1 MEHEE
6 IVIAADDGL
15 CTSCKSKLQILV
27 VFWIA
32 AIGYP
37 HLRLKPDSRTPQDF
51 EDALTP
57 CERNPG
63 NLGIDRGRESEYVD
77 FFGMQQSAL
86 RNAVRLQ
93 RCTYQGRGIEDDQ
106 SLLRSRRSAL

>member
-15 CTSCKSKLQILV
+15 GTSCESKLQILV
-27 VFWIA
+27 VLWIA

-57 CERNPG
+57 CDRNRACELG
-63 NLGIDRGRESEYVD
+63 AAENTGDLGIDRGRECEYVD
-77 FFGMQQSAL
+77 FFGA
-86 RNAVRLQ
+86 
-93 RCTYQGRGIEDDQ
+93 
-106 SLLRSRRSAL
+106 